1 MHGWLAMSAPTVCCL
16 TDGSGA
22 SAEPRIHETRR
33 LLARAGARPGAI
45 FGAVADRAI
54 YDAMLA
60 RDVELFRH
68 LVGELTVVFSGVDY
82 VVGDASEGYNPA
94 HDVCRLVIDAAV
106 RRARERSGRSIASYA
121 FPLVGPPRPWT
132 ESGPD
137 DVDLLLDD
145 GALARKL
152 EAARNYVALDA
163 EVALAL
169 GQLGPEAFRCEAFA
183 HVADG
188 GTVAGDEQPFYER
201 YGEQRVSE
209 GAYARVIRL
218 REHVLPIAEALRCGF

>member
-1 MHGWLAMSAPTVCCL
+1 MSAPTVCCL
-16 TDGSGA
+16 TDGSGSSTA
-22 SAEPRIHETRR
+22 PRIDETHR
-33 LLARAGARPGAI
+33 LLARAGARAGAI
-45 FGAVADRAI
+45 FGAVSDRVI

-60 RDVELFRH
+60 RDVEPFRD
-68 LVGELTVVFSGVDY
+68 LVRELTGVLAGVDY
-82 VVGDASEGYNPA
+82 VVGDASEGYNPT

-106 RRARERSGRSIASYA
+106 RRARARSGRPIASYA

-145 GALARKL
+145 AALGRKL
-152 EAARNYVALDA
+152 EAARDYVALDA

-169 GQLGPEAFRCEAFA
+169 GQLGPEPFRCEAFA
-183 HVADG
+183 YVAADD
-188 GTVAGDEQPFYER
+188 VATAVGEEQPFYER

-209 GAYARVIRL
+209 GAYARVVRL